1 MAIVPVSVLVLPS
14 NTEMVLLTE
23 LTTKMVLVSVLIAMG
38 RGSGKG

>member
-23 LTTKMVLVSVLIAMG
+23 LRTKMVLVRVLIAID
-38 RGSGKG
+38 RGSGNG